1 MLFRSCG
8 CPAIGSYD
16 GGIPDAV
23 ENEVNGL
30 LVQSGSSNEIAK
42 AIKKMFSDEDYRLSL
57 AKKGIARV
65 EESFT
70 WKKLSAQMIDM
81 L

>member
-1 MLFRSCG
+1 M
-8 CPAIGSYD
+8 
-16 GGIPDAV
+16 
-23 ENEVNGL
+23 
-30 LVQSGSSNEIAK
+30 QSGSSNEIAK